1 MLNKLVIKN
10 AAFYAYHG
18 VLAEEKKLGG
28 RYEVDAELFTSF
40 LKASAGD
47 NIEDTL
53 DYSMV
58 YSDISRHVTGKSY
71 NLIETLAV
79 RIALDLLKRYERLEK
94 VSVTVRKYNVPIDGK
109 IDHVEAVVSIDRS
122 ELNGIENE

>member
-18 VLAEEKKLGG
+18 VLEEEKKLGG
-28 RYEVDAELFTSF
+28 RYEVDTELFTSF
-40 LKASAGD
+40 LKASSGD
-47 NIEDTL
+47 NIEDTI

-58 YSDISRHVTGKSY
+58 YSDISRHVTGHSY
-71 NLIETLAV
+71 NLIETLAM
-79 RIALDLLKRYERLEK
+79 RIALDLLQRYERLER
-94 VSVTVRKYNVPIDGK
+94 VSVTVRKFSVPIDGK

-122 ELNGIENE
+122 ELNGMENE